1 MKWVDIGRKSALQS
15 WSVYPK
21 PWDRQTKPW
30 DTCPQAGDKLCV
42 T

>member
-1 MKWVDIGRKSALQS
+1 MWLYFGIKCAFLFWF
-15 WSVYPK
+15 VYPK
-21 PWDRQTKPW
+21 LWYIQTKPW

>member
-1 MKWVDIGRKSALQS
+1 MWLDIGIKFALLS
-15 WSVYPK
+15 WSVYPTR
-21 PWDRQTKPW
+21 WYRQTKPW